1 MNSKKF
7 NAALASM
14 FVIASLAIY
23 TIGCADDP
31 SSLGLNFIPPGETT
45 GVRIFDS
52 FIDTMPITSENR
64 IYYVNTSGSTNLM
77 VGKTGAYESKGLL
90 KFTNLIDTFDNSTV
104 VSATLKMSYKN
115 YYFPSTMADSLAQI
129 SFDVNK
135 IEQSLDFSTIT
146 YDSVNSSTFGT
157 TSQGNY
163 TGIPTADSQEVTI
176 SLNTTMVNDWLK
188 VAADTSYSVKNYG
201 IVLTPNNSSAAIKG
215 FYAAATGVDDK
226 DRPELEIIVTKNGVT
241 DTFSTISNGTI
252 SLSKTDFAPSSETF
266 NLQAG
271 VSYVQV
277 MKFDLSR
284 MPQTAT
290 INDVQIFFSVDSLN
304 SVISGQTTKAI
315 YSQYINDSAGLKTD
329 ITTFEGTPS
338 GSGQYMMRMVRAGVS
353 SPFQRWLLGQTNY
366 GLMLF
371 AGGQALNLDR
381 YVLYKETASDPAK
394 RPRVIIKYTPRV
406 IP

>member
-77 VGKTGAYESKGLL
+77 VGKTGSYESKGLL

-226 DRPELEIIVTKNGVT
+226 DRPELEIIVTKNGIT